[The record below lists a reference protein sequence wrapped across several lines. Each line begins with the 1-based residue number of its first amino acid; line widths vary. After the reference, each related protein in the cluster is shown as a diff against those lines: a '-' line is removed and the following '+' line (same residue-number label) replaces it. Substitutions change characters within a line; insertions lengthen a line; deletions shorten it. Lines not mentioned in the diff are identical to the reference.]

1 MNTIRDYKSRFNQLM
16 ESTMG
21 NVKPLIME
29 QEKTNFT
36 NEIMSDLENLGF
48 TKKGIVGK
56 DWEGFISSQRHR
68 GNYFQLDKGKIMLL
82 FNENDGL
89 LLMTVGTKISIADMG
104 SDNLSNS
111 AFAKSFKA
119 YDNGRNILTGGVGT
133 GPEQSAPFIYWLTN
147 SFTPQNTTGVS
158 KESTPFYTQ
167 YYPDIVKLTQ
177 IDDKFSKFNNSS
189 LKDKAN
195 MVGGELKKG
204 LGQLKGAI
212 KQGLG
217 GNKEN

>member
-1 MNTIRDYKSRFNQLM
+1 
-16 ESTMG
+16 
-21 NVKPLIME
+21 
-29 QEKTNFT
+29 
-36 NEIMSDLENLGF
+36 
-48 TKKGIVGK
+48 
-56 DWEGFISSQRHR
+56 
-68 GNYFQLDKGKIMLL
+68 
-82 FNENDGL
+82 
-89 LLMTVGTKISIADMG
+89 MG

-119 YDNGRNILTGGVGT
+119 YDIKRNILTGGVGT
-133 GPEQSAPFIYWLTN
+133 GPEQSVNFVYWLTT
-147 SFTPQNTTGVS
+147 SFPYQNTTGVS

-167 YYPDIVKLTQ
+167 YYPDIVKLSQ
-177 IDDKFSKFNNSS
+177 IDDKYSKFNDSS